1 MLYYFLKHF
10 VLGPW
15 LKLLFRPWLEG
26 GDNVPREGAAVL
38 ISNHLS
44 FSDSI
49 FLPLV
54 LGRRVTFLAKSDYF
68 TTRGIKG
75 LLMRMFFAGTGQVPI
90 DRSGGQASEAALNTG
105 LRILREGHLLAFYP
119 EGTRSLDGTLFRGR
133 TGAARVALHAQVPVI
148 PVGMIATYEAQPTGR
163 ILPKLRRVGVRIGKP
178 LDFSRYYGM
187 ESDRFILRS
196 VTDEMMYEMI
206 QLTGQRYEDMY
217 ATDAKDAA
225 RAREQVPADEPRGPG
240 EGGGGAAEDERDQG
254 GSSASGS

>member
-1 MLYYFLKHF
+1 MLYYVLKHF

-26 GDNVPREGAAVL
+26 GENVPTVGAAVL

-44 FSDSI
+44 FSDSF

-68 TTRGIKG
+68 TGKGIKG
-75 LLMRMFFAGTGQVPI
+75 ALTRMFFAGTGQVPI

-105 LRILREGHLLAFYP
+105 LRILEEGHLLALYP
-119 EGTRSLDGTLFRGR
+119 EGTRSPDGTLFRGR

-148 PVGMIATYEAQPTGR
+148 PVGMIATYETQPAGKT
-163 ILPKLRRVGVRIGKP
+163 LPRLRRVGVRIGKP
-178 LDFSRYYGM
+178 MDFSRYYGM
-187 ESDRFILRS
+187 ENDRFILRS

-206 QLTGQRYEDMY
+206 QLTGQHYEDMY
-217 ATDAKDAA
+217 ASTAKEAA
-225 RAREQVPADEPRGPG
+225 RAKEQDPEPEQDAPG
-240 EGGGGAAEDERDQG
+240 EAVK
-254 GSSASGS
+254 